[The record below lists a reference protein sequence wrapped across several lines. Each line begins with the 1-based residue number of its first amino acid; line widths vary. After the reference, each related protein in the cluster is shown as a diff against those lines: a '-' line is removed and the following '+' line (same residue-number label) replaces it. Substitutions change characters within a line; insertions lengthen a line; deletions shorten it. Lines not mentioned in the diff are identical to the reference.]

1 MTPLKGRKAPSVKDL
16 EPKGKGKKSAH
27 SQTDHQEK
35 SVQQVSSDSKPVLGK
50 NTATYWQDRIFKPVT
65 RGVESPHYCM
75 KVAYKGRRMNFT
87 LGGGNQKAAAA
98 SAAGI
103 YLDLLSLGVEGTLA
117 KHRPQK
123 AAKGDKVAT
132 IGEWITAAQ
141 EVSAAN
147 DATFTAYARA
157 LRTIAGGIAEL
168 KKNKKRFGPKKG
180 GSTKYRETIDALS
193 LETLSPE
200 ALQRWRLA
208 YVKKAKTPVKEKSAK
223 NSCNSLIRQAGSLFS
238 GKITYYLKDKLTL
251 PTPRPF
257 EIPPELKGPKQ
268 KQHPLYFQRQNTKYF
283 SKIDAPAIVLAA
295 NTELSAQNPEAFL
308 AFLLAIGAGLRRA
321 EIDTLCWH
329 QIDTKRGLIRMEN
342 TKVASLKTDDSR
354 AEVAIDDKLAS
365 TLQGYRALKKAKD
378 GDFVIKGDGAKGKK
392 GWGQHY
398 RANTVFNALI
408 KWLRDYEQDKKHPLK
423 EIRKPIHELRK
434 ELGALITSKH
444 GIYAASHTLRHS
456 TVATTVAY
464 YADKKERTTVDI
476 GSWLSPENVIPLPEP
491 APATEQVTPKKATR

>member
-1 MTPLKGRKAPSVKDL
+1 MTPLKGRKASSVKDL
-16 EPKGKGKKSAH
+16 EPTGKGKKSAH
-27 SQTDHQEK
+27 FKTDQQKK
-35 SVQQVSSDSKPVLGK
+35 SAEQMQSDSKSVLGK

-65 RGVESPHYCM
+65 RGAESPHYSM
-75 KVAYKGRRMNFT
+75 QVAYKGRRMNFT
-87 LGGGNQKAAAA
+87 LGSSNQKAAAA

-103 YLDLLSLGVEGTLA
+103 WVDLLTLGVVATLA

-123 AAKGDKVAT
+123 SAKGDKVAT

-157 LRTIAGGIAEL
+157 LRTIAGGIGAL
-168 KKNKKRFGPKKG
+168 KKNKKRFGPKNG
-180 GSTKYRETIDALS
+180 GSTKYREAIDSMS
-193 LETLSPE
+193 LEALSPE

-208 YVKKAKTPVKEKSAK
+208 YVKKAKNPAQEKSAK
-223 NSCNSLIRQAGSLFS
+223 NSCNSLIRQARSLFVE
-238 GKITYYLKDKLTL
+238 KIIRFLPLLRL
-251 PTPRPF
+251 PTPLPF
-257 EIPPELKGPKQ
+257 HKVEFYE
-268 KQHPLYFQRQNTKYF
+268 RQNTKYF

-378 GDFVIKGDGAKGKK
+378 RDFVINGDGAEGKK

-423 EIRKPIHELRK
+423 EVRKPIHELRK

-456 TVATTVAY
+456 TVATTAAY
-464 YADKKERTTVDI
+464 YADKKERTTVSI
-476 GSWLSPENVIPLPEP
+476 GDWLTPENVIPLPEP
-491 APATEQVTPKKATR
+491 APAPEQDAPKKATR

>member
-16 EPKGKGKKSAH
+16 EPTGKGKKSAH
-27 SQTDHQEK
+27 SQTNHQEK

-132 IGEWITAAQ
+132 IGGWITAAQ

-180 GSTKYRETIDALS
+180 GSTKYREAIDSMS
-193 LETLSPE
+193 LESLTPE

-208 YVKKAKTPVKEKSAK
+208 YVKKAKNPAQEKSAK
-223 NSCNSLIRQAGSLFS
+223 NSCNSLIRQARSLFVER
-238 GKITYYLKDKLTL
+238 IIRFLPLLRL
-251 PTPRPF
+251 PTPLPF
-257 EIPPELKGPKQ
+257 HKVEFYE
-268 KQHPLYFQRQNTKYF
+268 RQNTKYF

-295 NTELSAQNPEAFL
+295 NTELSAKNPEAFL

-354 AEVAIDDKLAS
+354 AEVAIDEKLAS

-378 GDFVIKGDGAKGKK
+378 GDFVIKGDGAEGKK

-398 RANTVFNALI
+398 RANTVFNSLI
-408 KWLRDYEQDKKHPLK
+408 KWLRDYEQDKQHPLK
-423 EIRKPIHELRK
+423 EVRKPIHELRK

-456 TVATTVAY
+456 TVATTAAY
-464 YADKKERTTVDI
+464 YADQKERTTVDI
-476 GSWLSPENVIPLPEP
+476 GSWLSPDNVIPLPEP
-491 APATEQVTPKKATR
+491 APAPEQDTTKKKATR